1 MNLMLLPPLLPPRT
15 LPNWVPPPPQDEILV
30 KQLEVSLE
38 KQVEAIRNIAAP
50 IPVGISRDKNK
61 NNPSAAG
68 DLTHHHD
75 DDDDDEDD
83 LDADDLDGI
92 TTVRETDVFVQMES

>member
-1 MNLMLLPPLLPPRT
+1 
-15 LPNWVPPPPQDEILV
+15 V

-38 KQVEAIRNIAAP
+38 KQVEAIRNTAAP

-75 DDDDDEDD
+75 DDDDDDDDDEDD